1 MIYCMIYFHSLYGF
15 VSDHE
20 NSLIKLL
27 HTTFDPLAE
36 AMVDLL
42 LIKLAA
48 TIILVAR
55 ISYSET

>member
-1 MIYCMIYFHSLYGF
+1 MIYFHSLYGF

-48 TIILVAR
+48 TIILVAW
-55 ISYSET
+55 ISYSQT